1 MVKPKFRNNSP
12 PQWSCKDFSQTR
24 RPEPY
29 DRVDA
34 WSLEEI
40 DAPDQSTVIL
50 MAIAG
55 LDETHGEFTMY
66 GIEAPR
72 GCPMREAFEWGEIS
86 WMDFWSHRNWLLEIT
101 VPLQSGDAVSKY
113 ISVEDINP
121 ETRARFE
128 VLGQRGPYHLKL
140 RQLELSCEYSSW
152 DGTDPVQAER
162 DYRDFMIRHGH
173 RFARVQSVA

>member
-1 MVKPKFRNNSP
+1 MDYKTCHFQSP
-12 PQWSCKDFSQTR
+12 IWTREQFNKSR

-29 DRVDA
+29 DRLNKGALQETD
-34 WSLEEI
+34 S
-40 DAPDQSTVIL
+40 PDNSAVFL
-50 MAIAG
+50 VAIAG

-86 WMDFWSHRNWLLEIT
+86 WIDFWSHRNWLLEIT